1 LIYNDLY
8 ELALILQFYKQ
19 TVYRNTPMLVF
30 ILLTMMMGGV
40 VLLSASLFYLNS
52 GNAAGVKYRAETHQ
66 RVTGVIF
73 DDVELPQLSTPNPAP
88 NQGNKQTTE
97 LLDFTRTSRTKSDQ
111 LPLLGMPDKAFYH
124 IH

>member
-1 LIYNDLY
+1 
-8 ELALILQFYKQ
+8 
-19 TVYRNTPMLVF
+19 MLVF

-52 GNAAGVKYRAETHQ
+52 NHATCTHRSRIQQRTGGV
-66 RVTGVIF
+66 VF
-73 DDVELPQLSTPNPAP
+73 DDVELPSIHAEDDKHQA
-88 NQGNKQTTE
+88 QTRE
-97 LLDFTRTSRTKSDQ
+97 VAQILDFTRTSHKSSKQ

>member
-1 LIYNDLY
+1 
-8 ELALILQFYKQ
+8 
-19 TVYRNTPMLVF
+19 MLVF

-52 GNAAGVKYRAETHQ
+52 SQTSTVQAMNANQQ
-66 RVTGVIF
+66 RTGGVIF
-73 DDVELPQLSTPNPAP
+73 DDTEIQGLAEKSAAEPNPVKSSPA
-88 NQGNKQTTE
+88 
-97 LLDFTRTSRTKSDQ
+97 LLEFTRTSRTTSKQ

>member
-1 LIYNDLY
+1 
-8 ELALILQFYKQ
+8 
-19 TVYRNTPMLVF
+19 MLVF

-52 GNAAGVKYRAETHQ
+52 SHMTGATQLSRVQQRTGGV
-66 RVTGVIF
+66 VF
-73 DDVELPQLSTPNPAP
+73 DDVELPSIHTEDDKSQAT
-88 NQGNKQTTE
+88 NKDVTQI
-97 LLDFTRTSRTKSDQ
+97 LDFTRTSHKSSKQ

>member
-1 LIYNDLY
+1 
-8 ELALILQFYKQ
+8 
-19 TVYRNTPMLVF
+19 MLMF

-52 GNAAGVKYRAETHQ
+52 GNTKCTNRLSETAQ
-66 RVTGVIF
+66 QADGTKI
-73 DDVELPQLSTPNPAP
+73 DEIELSCIPSEDGKDQESSKDIAQIL
-88 NQGNKQTTE
+88 E
-97 LLDFTRTSRTKSDQ
+97 FTRTSHKSSKQ

>member
-1 LIYNDLY
+1 
-8 ELALILQFYKQ
+8 
-19 TVYRNTPMLVF
+19 MLVF

-52 GNAAGVKYRAETHQ
+52 GMATGVAHRAERQ
-66 RVTGVIF
+66 KRVSGVVF
-73 DDVELPQLSTPNPAP
+73 DDVELPKIGAMHPNRAP
-88 NQGNKQTTE
+88 VVRQAAE
-97 LLDFTRTSRTKSDQ
+97 LLDFTRTSRKKSDQ